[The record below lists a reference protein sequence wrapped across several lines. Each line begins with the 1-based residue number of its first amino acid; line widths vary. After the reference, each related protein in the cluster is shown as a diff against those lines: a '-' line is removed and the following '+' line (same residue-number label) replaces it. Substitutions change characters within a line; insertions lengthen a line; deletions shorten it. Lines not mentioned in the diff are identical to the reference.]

1 MKSSIKLFVTFIS
14 MLILL
19 NSCILEAQNNITPSK
34 NYINKSYT
42 LEPFE
47 RIECDFVGNI
57 IYTQSNNVNVE
68 IYGPDNIVPLVEM
81 RVDNN
86 TLYISV
92 KDQKRIRLRRTNL
105 ELSISTPTIRFIKA
119 RGVGDVKLDGQI
131 STSQLEI
138 LSEGVGNISTKSLNC
153 EDLKVVSKGVGNVE
167 LTGKTTNASYSLYGV
182 GDIRAYNFKSE
193 SVECLLTGVGNIN
206 CYASE
211 SISVNS
217 KGVGSIKYKGN
228 PHDKNISKSGVGSV
242 KGVN

>member
-1 MKSSIKLFVTFIS
+1 MKTSIKLFITVTSIF
-14 MLILL
+14 MLL
-19 NSCILEAQNNITPSK
+19 NSCILEAQNSITPSN

-47 RIECDFVGNI
+47 RIECDFVGDI
-57 IYTQSNNVNVE
+57 IYTQSNNVSTE

-92 KDQKRIRLRRTNL
+92 KDQKRVRLRRANL

-119 RGVGDVKLDGQI
+119 KGVGNVKLEGQI

-153 EDLKVVSKGVGNVE
+153 EDLKVVFKGVGNVE
-167 LTGKTTNASYSLYGV
+167 LTGKSTNASYSLHGV

-193 SVECLLTGVGNIN
+193 SVDCFLTGVGNIN
-206 CYASE
+206 CYAGE
-211 SISVNS
+211 SINADS
-217 KGVGSIKYKGN
+217 KGVGNIKYKGN
-228 PHDKNISKSGVGSV
+228 PRDKNISKSGIGSV